1 MDKTREKLV
10 TYASDLSYS
19 DLTPKAIHAV
29 KRSVVDS
36 IGCAIGAFDAEP
48 VVAAR
53 NLASQVTAARPA
65 TIIGT
70 QIKSSPELAAFA
82 NSAMIRY
89 ADFNDDYFGGDG
101 AFGPHPSDN
110 TGAILAAAESAGVD
124 VRTLILG
131 IVIAYEICCQM
142 VDHTHL
148 HPARAP
154 VRGWD
159 YPILHSIATAV
170 GAGKVLGL
178 SLEQMRNALSLAVVP
193 NICLNQTRF
202 GNLSNWKSLA
212 GPNACRNGLFATLA
226 AKEGIT
232 GPAEPFEGKAGYMK
246 QLPDQFEL
254 VGAFGGNGTP
264 FKIEGN
270 YFKALPVRYGGQ
282 LIIWTALELRN
293 KVKLQDIE
301 AICVYI
307 EDRPSRIV
315 SRADHPEY
323 WDPVTRETADH
334 SYPYLVGAALI
345 DGEITARTF
354 TPERYRDP
362 AVLALVQKIRLAG
375 DKEYNNDPWTYDCRI
390 EATLKSGAVITV
402 HQTNPKGHPA
412 NPMSDAEIEE
422 KFLKQVDAMLP
433 EKQSRALLDQLWELE
448 KLNDIQRLFALMLVP
463 VSRQQPVGLG
473 VATGC

>member
-1 MDKTREKLV
+1 MDKTGEKLV
-10 TYASDLSYS
+10 TYAFGLSYA
-19 DLTPKAIHAV
+19 DLTPTAIHAV

-36 IGCAIGAFDAEP
+36 IGCAIGAFHAEP
-48 VVAAR
+48 VMAAR
-53 NLASQVTAARPA
+53 NMAAQVSATRPA
-65 TIIGT
+65 TVIGT

-124 VRTLILG
+124 VKTFILG
-131 IVIAYEICCQM
+131 IVIAYEICSQM

-159 YPILHSIATAV
+159 YPILHSIATSVA
-170 GAGKVLGL
+170 ASKVLGL
-178 SLEQMRNALSLAVVP
+178 SLEQMRNALSLAIVP

-246 QLPDQFEL
+246 QLPDQFEMT
-254 VGAFGGNGTP
+254 VDFGGKGTP
-264 FKIEGN
+264 FKIEGT

-282 LIIWTALELRN
+282 LIIWVALVLRK
-293 KVKLQDIE
+293 KVKLQDLESIS
-301 AICVYI
+301 VYI

-315 SRADHPEY
+315 ARADHPEY
-323 WDPVTRETADH
+323 WDPMTRETADH
-334 SYPYLVGAALI
+334 SYPYLVGAALV
-345 DGEITARTF
+345 DGEITAKTF
-354 TPERYRDP
+354 TRERYRDP
-362 AVLALVQKIRLAG
+362 AILAVVQKIRLAG
-375 DKEYNNDPWTYDCRI
+375 DKAYNNDPWTYDCRI
-390 EATLKSGAVITV
+390 EATLKSGAVISV

-422 KFLKQVDAMLP
+422 KFLKQVDTILP
-433 EKQSRALLDQLWELE
+433 KTQSRALLDQLWELE
-448 KLNDIQRLFALMLVP
+448 KLDDIQKLFALMLVP
-463 VSRQQPVGLG
+463 VPR
-473 VATGC
+473 